1 MATGAELDVTPIEPL
16 RYTMLLGCYVLD
28 DIDYAVLTEGLTDVW
43 REEYVFFNVTDVEN
57 SYPFAKALFD
67 EIVDRS
73 GPEVEVGDYYDDVC
87 LLYTSRCV

>member
-1 MATGAELDVTPIEPL
+1 MFFDV
-16 RYTMLLGCYVLD
+16 
-28 DIDYAVLTEGLTDVW
+28 A
-43 REEYVFFNVTDVEN
+43 DVED

-73 GPEVEVGDYYDDVC
+73 GPEVEVGDYYDDVAAALAAQAGEVYDYSPC